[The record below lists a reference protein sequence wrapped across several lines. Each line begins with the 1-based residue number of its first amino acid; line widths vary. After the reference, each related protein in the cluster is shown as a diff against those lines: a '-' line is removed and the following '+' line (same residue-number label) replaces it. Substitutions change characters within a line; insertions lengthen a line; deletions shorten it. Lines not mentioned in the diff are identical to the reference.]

1 MQLRAA
7 LVFVRSRVLSRR
19 SINNGGYE
27 LYEEQFVADRFMLCI
42 LGSFSAQKLQ
52 LLYVRIL

>member
-1 MQLRAA
+1 M
-7 LVFVRSRVLSRR
+7 LSRR

-42 LGSFSAQKLQ
+42 LGSFSAQKLW